1 MQTTT
6 NPAARPLRSYT
17 YEGAT
22 LKLTRDVPFIPAPGE
37 LEYLP
42 AGTTVEVLGLSE
54 CNRLIYAEPR
64 DYPPYNATLFGFHL
78 NDFALS

>member
-6 NPAARPLRSYT
+6 NQTARPLRSYT

-22 LKLTRDVPFIPAPGE
+22 LKLVRDVPFMAAPGE
-37 LEYLP
+37 LEYIP
-42 AGTTVEVLGLSE
+42 AGTTVEVLRLSE
-54 CNRLIYAEPR
+54 CNRKIYAEPR
-64 DYPPYNATLFGFHL
+64 DYAPYNATLFGFHL